1 MKKII
6 VPIIIILPVL
16 FYLIFVVKLSHMTS
30 LSIEIKANDKSG
42 ITSLETNVEDQAF
55 IASINS
61 IITEKRYLKQPLYH
75 HYSRNEIDYEITSYN
90 MNESNKLKTR
100 YRILLNIDEES
111 NVANRSR
118 IDVIRIEGEIE
129 NKFGSFSVFLTD
141 EQVKELTKC
150 IQDYLSQ

>member
-1 MKKII
+1 
-6 VPIIIILPVL
+6 
-16 FYLIFVVKLSHMTS
+16 
-30 LSIEIKANDKSG
+30 
-42 ITSLETNVEDQAF
+42 
-55 IASINS
+55 
-61 IITEKRYLKQPLYH
+61 
-75 HYSRNEIDYEITSYN
+75 